1 MVLEPR
7 PLLPWDGVWVIFSH
21 HFSLQSFRGLCFSD
35 IFFLRRCSHPALFLD
50 SKAQREAEMGKWLLK
65 LSPVCLPRGT
75 IERTEGLEEPGC
87 QRMSLKLRVGDAL
100 FLFHTGQKY
109 WLRVE
114 KARGAPNLNLG
125 AKQSKS
131 RYFLGLQDSPDLSPH
146 VPGQVGMMVSLTG
159 LLWRFGGI
167 VWSNI

>member
-1 MVLEPR
+1 MGHFQPSFQPPVLQR
-7 PLLPWDGVWVIFSH
+7 FVFL
-21 HFSLQSFRGLCFSD
+21 RY
-35 IFFLRRCSHPALFLD
+35 FFLRRCSHPALFLD